1 MVKTIFI
8 TTLLLA
14 IMLGPC
20 WWVLTDLQANC
31 NIVSVPSQVPGQPSS
46 PEGTMVDEPP
56 LSLEGIDKAVETLH
70 YSVWSLDLCI
80 KQYYLICN
88 SLLPLFSLP
97 PEILEYIFL
106 LAVPFSSHH
115 EALFSL
121 GLVCSL
127 WQDIVSHSGRLWSN
141 VLDINDD
148 HCWVKLVL
156 EQSAQVPFGVH
167 AQVITPYDEE
177 ASHNL
182 ITVLQELPCIYTLEI

>member
-1 MVKTIFI
+1 MVETIFV

-14 IMLGPC
+14 ITLGPC
-20 WWVLTDLQANC
+20 WWVSTDLQANC
-31 NIVSVPSQVPGQPSS
+31 NVVSVPSQVPGQPSS

-56 LSLEGIDKAVETLH
+56 LSLEGIDKAVETLRN
-70 YSVWSLDLCI
+70 SVRSLDLRI
-80 KQYYLICN
+80 KQYHLIRN

-106 LAVPFSSHH
+106 LAVPFPSHR

-121 GLVCSL
+121 GLVCSS

-141 VLDINDD
+141 MLDINDN

-156 EQSAQVPFGVH
+156 ERSAQVPFSVH
-167 AQVITPYDEE
+167 A
-177 ASHNL
+177 
-182 ITVLQELPCIYTLEI
+182 